1 MRLSLI
7 LLGLAV
13 ALCGATTRAD
23 QETSDW
29 STARKQA
36 REAAGAVGEA
46 VKESAQRGWEATKD
60 YSQSAWKRIKED
72 SDRAWEKTKD
82 FSRRTWDQ
90 TRETYDR
97 YARQPPAPVET
108 HGDPAPGPDLGN
120 ATYVGIYDQP
130 ITLENGRYVGEPFA
144 PGGASRPT
152 LTLISPLTV
161 SGDLDGDGKQEA
173 AALLVAESG
182 GTGDFLYLAVMALT
196 KSEARNL
203 ATAFLGNRVQ
213 VRQMSIADGQI
224 QVDMLVAGDEDAAA
238 FPASKAR
245 KSFALKGGA
254 LRETAAV
261 DLGSLSVA
269 DLQGSEWTLSE
280 QRDADGKTMAPRGRI
295 SARFEAA
302 RISGSAGCNRYFAD
316 LKDGGRGEIS
326 IGPAGTTRM
335 ACPQPL
341 MEQEQSFLAALSKV
355 ERFGFRFGDLVL
367 SGPGGTLVFS
377 PRAIGAEPLGAGTE
391 LTDPGDAGPREQ

>member
-1 MRLSLI
+1 MRFSLI
-7 LLGLAV
+7 LLGLVV
-13 ALCGATTRAD
+13 ALCSLTSRAD
-23 QETSDW
+23 QGTGDW
-29 STARKQA
+29 STAGKQV

-46 VKESAQRGWEATKD
+46 AQRSWEATKD
-60 YSQSAWKRIKED
+60 FSESAWKQLKED

-82 FSRRTWDQ
+82 FSQRTWDQ
-90 TRETYDR
+90 TRETYGR
-97 YARQPPAPVET
+97 SARQSPAPVET

-120 ATYVGIYDQP
+120 ATYDGIYDQP
-130 ITLENGRYVGEPFA
+130 ITLQNGRYVGKPFA

-196 KSEARNL
+196 ESGARNS

-213 VRQMSIADGQI
+213 VRRLSIADGQI

-238 FPASKAR
+238 LPASKVR
-245 KSFALKGGA
+245 KSFSLERGT
-254 LRETAAV
+254 LRETASV

-280 QRDADGKTMAPRGRI
+280 QRDAGGKTMAPPGGA
-295 SARFEAA
+295 SARFEAT

-316 LKDGGRGEIS
+316 LKDEGRGKIA
-326 IGPAGTTRM
+326 IGPVGATRM

-341 MEQEQSFLAALSKV
+341 MDQEQSFLATLSKV
-355 ERFGFRFGDLVL
+355 GRFGFRFGALVL

-377 PRAIGAEPLGAGTE
+377 PRATAAEPPGAGPE
-391 LTDPGDAGPREQ
+391 PAGAGQAGPREQ